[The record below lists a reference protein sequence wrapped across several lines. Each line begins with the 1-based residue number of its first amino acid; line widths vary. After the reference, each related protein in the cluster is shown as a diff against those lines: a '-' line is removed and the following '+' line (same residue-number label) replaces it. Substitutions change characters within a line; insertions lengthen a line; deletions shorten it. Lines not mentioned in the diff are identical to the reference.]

1 MATPTRKKPRLS
13 ASPNSTSLPK
23 ELPSFKSLSDDEL
36 AHVLGFLPP
45 EDIMRARLS
54 IKLRDFATT
63 LIVPPSDYR
72 VRRYKVMEAMAKS
85 LPHMQQITIDNLGFG
100 QKYADGVDPN
110 EDRVKYTKDHITRDI
125 TILKRFKK
133 LRVLELND
141 APLNGRYAFLFKLPL
156 LQKLTIVSMD
166 CFKWDVFM
174 LSGLLS
180 LRELHCEGSGV
191 SGNIKDLRILKDTL
205 EKLNMHNCCGIEGD
219 FMTLSDFRRLKMLD
233 LGGASGIIGD
243 VRKIRIDDDFQALEE
258 IHLPKGVIGGKDHEF
273 QFICEVADVML
284 ALHRL
289 RQRIPTISRDC
300 YWKLSSASPE
310 WYDVD
315 EYDQYP
321 VPPFIISFVQAGP
334 RVGWRWL
341 SPSRPRIRLNRARI
355 RVDTQS
361 DRGGS
366 CEVNW
371 LDKEP
376 VRRRSGYTTYIQEM
390 QSIEKEI
397 DFYKGYYRPPTAD
410 EYKQL
415 CICKEA
421 NTD

>member
-13 ASPNSTSLPK
+13 ASPNSTSLPN
-23 ELPSFKSLSDDEL
+23 ELPSFNSLNNDEL

-72 VRRYKVMEAMAKS
+72 VRRFKVMEAMAKS
-85 LPHMQQITIDNLGFG
+85 LPNIQQITIDNLGFG

-110 EDRVKYTKDHITRDI
+110 EDRVNYTIKGHITPDI
-125 TILKRFKK
+125 TILTRFKK

-180 LRELHCEGSGV
+180 LRELHCEGSCV
-191 SGNIKDLRILKDTL
+191 EGNIKDLRALNDTL
-205 EKLNMHNCCGIEGD
+205 EKLNMHNCRGIEGD
-219 FMTLSDFRRLKMLD
+219 FMTLSDFRRLKILD
-233 LGGASGIIGD
+233 LVGASGVIGD
-243 VRKIRIDDDFQALEE
+243 VREILTDDFQVLEE
-258 IHLPKGVIGGKDHEF
+258 LHLPNGVVGGKDHQF
-273 QFICEVADVML
+273 QLISEVADVML

-289 RQRIPTISRDC
+289 QQRIPTISRDC
-300 YWKLSSASPE
+300 YWELAAASPE
-310 WYDVD
+310 WYDFD

-321 VPPFIISFVQAGP
+321 APPFIISFVQAGP

-341 SPSRPRIRLNRARI
+341 SPSRPRIRLNRARM
-355 RVDTQS
+355 RVDTDTRS

-371 LDKEP
+371 LD
-376 VRRRSGYTTYIQEM
+376 
-390 QSIEKEI
+390 
-397 DFYKGYYRPPTAD
+397 TAS
-410 EYKQL
+410 
-415 CICKEA
+415 
-421 NTD
+421 